1 MSHCRSVTLKEDAY
15 HRFYFEIFHVLE
27 PIQRQVRMFLF
38 YSIVNLFKI
47 YNYLQ
52 LQLWKPTLLRNVRVR
67 SAWSSSEW
75 GQLRVPIVT
84 GAGDRWKMMRIS
96 LPCESRWACAASW
109 AARKTSSVVPPEPE
123 PTTPPALRS
132 PVTCH
137 EPRPA
142 KINHRPINL
151 NVSLDIHSSHDMC
164 HYTKNL

>member
-1 MSHCRSVTLKEDAY
+1 MSHCRSVTLKENAY

-38 YSIVNLFKI
+38 YSIINLFKI
-47 YNYLQ
+47 YI
-52 LQLWKPTLLRNVRVR
+52 LQLWKPTILRNVRVR

-84 GAGDRWKMMRIS
+84 GDGDRWKMMRIS

-142 KINHRPINL
+142 KINDRPINL